1 MLAERELGK
10 EDFGY
15 ALELTFR
22 PEGSTDSLYPTPPHK
37 LKHPFKFKDYM
48 PKVRVVRST
57 PDRRQHD
64 SSSLSLSLSLCVC
77 VCVQVFRA
85 IRGLSKIEEDDYMIS
100 VAGML
105 CEG

>member
-48 PKVRVVRST
+48 PKVRVVCST
-57 PDRRQHD
+57 PDRRQLD
-64 SSSLSLSLSLCVC
+64 SFSLSLSLYACVC
-77 VCVQVFRA
+77 RCSAPF
-85 IRGLSKIEEDDYMIS
+85 ED
-100 VAGML
+100 
-105 CEG
+105 

>member
-10 EDFGY
+10 EDFSY

-37 LKHPFKFKDYM
+37 LKHSFKFKDYM

-57 PDRRQHD
+57 PDRRQHN
-64 SSSLSLSLSLCVC
+64 
-77 VCVQVFRA
+77 
-85 IRGLSKIEEDDYMIS
+85 
-100 VAGML
+100 
-105 CEG
+105 

>member
-48 PKVRVVRST
+48 PKVRIVRST
-57 PDRRQHD
+57 PDRRQLD
-64 SSSLSLSLSLCVC
+64 SSSLSVC
-77 VCVQVFRA
+77 VVQVFRA

-100 VAGML
+100 VAGS
-105 CEG
+105 G

>member
-64 SSSLSLSLSLCVC
+64 SSSLSLC

-105 CEG
+105 C